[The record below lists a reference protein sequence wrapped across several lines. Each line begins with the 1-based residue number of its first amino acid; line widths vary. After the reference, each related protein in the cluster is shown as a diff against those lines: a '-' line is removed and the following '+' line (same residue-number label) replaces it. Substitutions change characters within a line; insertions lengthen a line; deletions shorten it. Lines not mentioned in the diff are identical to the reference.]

1 MSDFDCPYC
10 GREYEADYDET
21 ISANFSRT
29 CTECHKEFKVE
40 VEVQPVFYS
49 YASDEKKEQES

>member
-40 VEVQPVFYS
+40 VEVHVL
-49 YASDEKKEQES
+49 EKLAEMVSS